1 MQMPEPQKTPTQ
13 VKSEQSQTQEQ
24 KSNPNQVQSP
34 ASNPTSV
41 PLTKDEDKAK
51 TPNPE
56 RPKTAEEIERL
67 GKDIDRERSP
77 EEKEKMELLR
87 KIGDIAK
94 DYGGLEANIPLTHEY
109 WNLLNQYRY
118 KKY

>member
-1 MQMPEPQKTPTQ
+1 
-13 VKSEQSQTQEQ
+13 
-24 KSNPNQVQSP
+24 
-34 ASNPTSV
+34 
-41 PLTKDEDKAK
+41 
-51 TPNPE
+51 
-56 RPKTAEEIERL
+56 
-67 GKDIDRERSP
+67 
-77 EEKEKMELLR
+77 MELLR